1 MPYGATGPLEVSRLA
16 PEAREGRGAP
26 LERRSFLTRLLPS
39 GGVGPRAFVLLLL
52 GLVWIGPA
60 WFEPRFLWAM
70 GAWDVTVLLLCA
82 WDYAR
87 LPRSAM
93 LLARRV
99 WHEPVAL
106 GTASRVSLE
115 ITNPSLVGLRLVLVD
130 DLPAGLSSKPPQRIA
145 RVAAGGAA
153 TAHYLVFAR
162 ERGDLRVGRLFFR
175 YQSALRLAERWAFA
189 DLAQTIRVYPNLE
202 EARRQTLYLIR
213 SRQVALERRL
223 RRHRGQGRDFESLRE
238 YRPGDPWRDI
248 CWTATARRNRLITR
262 EYQAERS
269 QTVWIVLDAG
279 RLLRARILGP
289 SKLDYAVNAALSLA
303 QVSLHSGDRVG
314 LLAYGRRIQQQ
325 LPPGRGAAHL
335 RAILDRLALVRG
347 EASEAN
353 HVRAAETLLARQS
366 RRSLVVWLTDISETP
381 AIPEVIESAMQ
392 MATRHLV
399 LFGVIQQP
407 ELLDAAA
414 RAPQN
419 AAEMYR
425 HIAAQETLDR
435 RQVLLERLHQRG
447 VLAMEFEAE
456 RISPALVNQYLDIK
470 ERSLL

>member
-1 MPYGATGPLEVSRLA
+1 MRATRPLDASHLA
-16 PEAREGRGAP
+16 PDTREARGALLARG
-26 LERRSFLTRLLPS
+26 SFLARILPS
-39 GGVGPRAFVLLLL
+39 GGFGSRAFVFFLL

-60 WFEPRFLWAM
+60 WFERRFLWGM
-70 GAWDVTVLLLCA
+70 GAWDAVVLVLWA

-87 LPRSAM
+87 LPDPAKIVV
-93 LLARRV
+93 RRI
-99 WHEPVAL
+99 WGHPAAF
-106 GTASRVSLE
+106 GTASAVSIE
-115 ITNPSLVGLRLVLVD
+115 IENPSRLSVFVWLVD
-130 DLPAGLSSKPPQRIA
+130 EVPPQLAQMPLERTLCIPAGHK
-145 RVAAGGAA
+145 AAAS
-153 TAHYLVFAR
+153 YEVFPR
-162 ERGDLRVGRLFFR
+162 ERGDFRLGRLFFR
-175 YQSALRLAERWAFA
+175 FQSTLRIAERWASA
-189 DLAQTIRVYPNLE
+189 DLSQTIRVYPNLE
-202 EARRQTLYLIR
+202 EARRQMLYLIR

-248 CWTATARRNRLITR
+248 CWTATARRSRLVTR

-279 RLLRARILGP
+279 RLLRARVFGP

-335 RAILDRLALVRG
+335 RAMLERLAMVHS
-347 EASEAN
+347 EPSEAN
-353 HVRAAETLLARQS
+353 HVRAAETLLGRQS

-381 AIPEVIESAMQ
+381 AVPEVIESVMQ
-392 MATRHLV
+392 MASRHLV

-407 ELLDAAA
+407 ELLDVAAS
-414 RAPQN
+414 AP
-419 AAEMYR
+419 ATPSEMYR
-425 HIAAQETLDR
+425 HIAAQEMLDR
-435 RQVLLERLHQRG
+435 RQVLLERLRQRG
-447 VLAMEFEAE
+447 VLALEFEAA

>member
-1 MPYGATGPLEVSRLA
+1 MPFAPQRPLQASRLV
-16 PEAREGRGAP
+16 PEAREGCGSP
-26 LERRSFLTRLLPS
+26 LLGPTVLARLLPS
-39 GGVGPRAFVLLLL
+39 GGFGPRTLVLLLL

-70 GAWDVTVLLLCA
+70 GGWDVCVLLLWA

-87 LPRSAM
+87 LPSPAM
-93 LLARRV
+93 LSIRRV

-106 GTASRVSLE
+106 GTPSKVSLE
-115 ITNPSLVGLRLVLVD
+115 IRNLSPTALRFALID
-130 DLPAGLSSKPPQRIA
+130 DLPASLSSAPPERNVS
-145 RVAAGGAA
+145 VAAGGTA
-153 TAHYLVFAR
+153 TAGYEVFAR
-162 ERGDLRVGRLFFR
+162 ERGDVGAGRLFFR
-175 YQSALRLAERWAFA
+175 YQSALRVAERWAAA
-189 DLAQTIRVYPNLE
+189 DVGQTIRAYPNLE
-202 EARRQTLYLIR
+202 EARRQTLRLIR

-279 RLLRARILGP
+279 RLLRARIQGP

-303 QVSLHSGDRVG
+303 QAALHSGDRVG

-325 LPPGRGAAHL
+325 LPPGRGAGHL
-335 RAILDRLALVRG
+335 RAILERLALVCG
-347 EASEAN
+347 EASEAD
-353 HVRAAETLLARQS
+353 HLRAAETLLARQS
-366 RRSLVVWLTDISETP
+366 PRSLIVWLTDISETLET
-381 AIPEVIESAMQ
+381 PEVIESAMH
-392 MATRHLV
+392 MASRHLV
-399 LFGVIQQP
+399 LFAVIQQP

-414 RAPQN
+414 RAPAN
-419 AAEMYR
+419 AATMYR

-435 RQVLLERLHQRG
+435 RQVLLERLHRRG
-447 VLAMEFEAE
+447 VLAVEFEAAS
-456 RISPALVNQYLDIK
+456 ISPALVNQYLDIK